1 MPVPPPD
8 PAELNR
14 VAQRYGLGL
23 SDDDIASFSP
33 MVHGLLASWDAVEEL
48 YAASAPAMPERTW
61 TRPDP
66 ADNPY
71 NAWYVTCT
79 VTGSLSQFNH
89 ARVATGSVRVL
100 RGDFIEQ
107 DLHDPFLSQF
117 SKRHASGMH
126 RILLG
131 LRDQPFRK

>member
-1 MPVPPPD
+1 MPVQPPD
-8 PAELNR
+8 PTELNR

-23 SDDDIASFSP
+23 SEEDISSFSP

-61 TRPDP
+61 TRPEP

-79 VTGSLSQFNH
+79 VTGS
-89 ARVATGSVRVL
+89 
-100 RGDFIEQ
+100 RGGPTRREDRRGEGQ
-107 DLHDPFLSQF
+107 HRGRGRPDDERLADP
-117 SKRHASGMH
+117 R
-126 RILLG
+126 G
-131 LRDQPFRK
+131 LRPAA

>member
-1 MPVPPPD
+1 MPVQPPD
-8 PAELNR
+8 PVQLNR

-23 SDDDIASFSP
+23 SDEDISSFSP

-48 YAASAPAMPERTW
+48 YAASAPATPERTW

-79 VTGSLSQFNH
+79 VTGSGEGPLAGKTVAVKDNTAVAGVPMMNGSQTMEGYVPP
-89 ARVATGSVRVL
+89 A
-100 RGDFIEQ
+100 
-107 DLHDPFLSQF
+107 
-117 SKRHASGMH
+117 
-126 RILLG
+126 
-131 LRDQPFRK
+131 